1 MHFSLTDIENMDQR
15 FKVNFIN
22 SLSGFKSANLI
33 GSMDANDQHNLAIIS
48 SVFHL
53 GADPA
58 LMGFI
63 NRPDSAERHT
73 LSNIIETGVFTIN
86 NVTKTMYKQAHQT
99 SARYAK
105 SESEFEQT
113 GLTPI
118 FSNNHLAPYVEQ
130 STIRIGLE
138 LVEQSQIK
146 YNNTHLVIG
155 KIVEVIVQ
163 DNVIKKDGYIDIE
176 QLNTVMVS
184 GLDNY
189 HSSQRLERLAYA
201 KVGTKPQALVI

>member
-1 MHFSLTDIENMDQR
+1 
-15 FKVNFIN
+15 
-22 SLSGFKSANLI
+22 
-33 GSMDANDQHNLAIIS
+33 MDANDQHNLAIIS

-163 DNVIKKDGYIDIE
+163 DNVIKNDGYIDIE

>member
-1 MHFSLTDIENMDQR
+1 MHFSLPDIENMDHR

-22 SLSGFKSANLI
+22 SLSGFKSANLV
-33 GSMDANDQHNLAIIS
+33 GSIDKNDQHNLAIIS

-63 NRPDSAERHT
+63 NRPDSVERHT
-73 LSNIIETGVFTIN
+73 LSNIIETGFFTLN
-86 NVTKTMYKQAHQT
+86 NVTQSMYKQAHQT

-105 SESEFEQT
+105 TESEFDET
-113 GLTPI
+113 GLIPI
-118 FSNNHLAPYVEQ
+118 FSNTIAAPYVEQ
-130 STIRIGLE
+130 STVRIGLE

-163 DNVIKKDGYIDIE
+163 DNVIQNDGYIDIE
-176 QLNTVMVS
+176 QLNTVAVS

-189 HSSQRLERLAYA
+189 HTTHRLERLAYA
-201 KVGTKPQALVI
+201 KSGVQPKPLII